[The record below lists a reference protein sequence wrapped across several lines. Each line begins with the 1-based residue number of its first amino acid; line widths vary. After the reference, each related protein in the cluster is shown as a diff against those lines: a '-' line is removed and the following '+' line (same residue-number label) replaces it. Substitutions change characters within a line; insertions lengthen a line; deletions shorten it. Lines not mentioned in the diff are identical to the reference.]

1 MDIKFNLNIININ
14 NIAINEQNIW
24 FLQIKNNLSK
34 IIKQTRI
41 TNISKCINIK
51 LIFNRSCINNVTKHE
66 SKLYE
71 LEYFNSKLSIN
82 WIIFFTTS

>member
-1 MDIKFNLNIININ
+1 MDIKFNLNIINN

-24 FLQIKNNLSK
+24 FFQIKNNISK

-51 LIFNRSCINNVTKHE
+51 LIFNRSCINNVTKYE

-82 WIIFFTTS
+82 WIIFFTAS